1 MMAYKVQCDYLS
13 DLRCLCMKPEIRKKL
28 AAVVEEIPVKNA
40 TLFEWNDALEYLTD
54 RSSVENEEKAKKT
67 LIDYLRT

>member
-1 MMAYKVQCDYLS
+1 
-13 DLRCLCMKPEIRKKL
+13 MKPEIRKKL

-40 TLFEWNDALEYLTD
+40 TLLEWNNALEYLTD
-54 RSSVENEEKAKKT
+54 KSSAESEEEAKKV